1 MYCFWYRL
9 YYSLIA
15 TQNTKSV
22 EAILR
27 LCYMDTD
34 SFIVHVKLEDV
45 EEDLAEDVETRFN
58 TSNYQVK
65 RSLPIGK
72 NNKVIWLMKEEL
84 SSKVMK

>member
-1 MYCFWYRL
+1 
-9 YYSLIA
+9 
-15 TQNTKSV
+15 
-22 EAILR
+22 
-27 LCYMDTD
+27 MDTD